1 MLKLIAYRLALAI
14 PQLAI
19 VSLLV
24 FSLTYLIPGS
34 AAAAILGDAAAT
46 PDEIARID
54 AQLGLDQPF
63 VVRLFGWY
71 GAALHGDLGTSL
83 LSSQPVADLIIQRL
97 PATLSLVVGGL
108 IVAMIVG
115 LGLGL
120 FAGVKAGRP
129 RDRAVTGVTAFM
141 QSIPEFW
148 LGQILV
154 VVFVIQLHVAPV
166 LAWTPPTQD
175 VGKWLAGLLLPALAL
190 GVGTAALIAR
200 QMRTGVAEALSSKYV
215 DTLTAAGVSRNR
227 IVWVYAFKN
236 SLVPALAAVGLA
248 VGVLFGTSLVMER
261 VFSFPGVGTLMLTS
275 VLGKDIPVVQ
285 GIALVIGVIVI
296 IVNMVLDISY
306 GLINPKARPS

>member
-1 MLKLIAYRLALAI
+1 MLKLIGYRLVLAV

-34 AAAAILGDAAAT
+34 AAAVILGDAAAS
-46 PDEIARID
+46 PEEIARIE

-63 VVRLFGWY
+63 LVRLFDWY
-71 GAALHGDLGTSL
+71 GAALHGDFGTSL
-83 LSSQPVADLIIQRL
+83 LSGQPVADMITQRI
-97 PATLSLVVGGL
+97 PATLSLVIGGL
-108 IVAMIVG
+108 VVAVIVG
-115 LGLGL
+115 MGLGI
-120 FAGVKAGRP
+120 FAGVRAGLP

-154 VVFVIQLHVAPV
+154 VVFVIQLRVAPV
-166 LAWTPPTQD
+166 LAWTPPSQD
-175 VGKWLAGLLLPALAL
+175 IGRWLSGLILPALAL
-190 GVGTAALIAR
+190 GIGTAALIAR
-200 QMRTGVAEALSSKYV
+200 QMRTAVAESLGSRYI

-227 IVWVYAFKN
+227 IVWTYAFKN

-261 VFSFPGVGTLMLTS
+261 VFSFPGLGTLMLSS
-275 VLGKDIPVVQ
+275 VLGKDFPVVQ

>member
-1 MLKLIAYRLALAI
+1 MWKLIAYRLVLAV

-34 AAAAILGDAAAT
+34 AAAVILGDAAAS
-46 PDEIARID
+46 PEEIARIE

-63 VVRLFGWY
+63 FVRLFAWF
-71 GAALHGDLGTSL
+71 GAALQGDLGTSL
-83 LSSQPVADLIIQRL
+83 LFGQPVSDMIAQRL

-108 IVAMIVG
+108 VVAVI
-115 LGLGL
+115 LGFSLGM

-141 QSIPEFW
+141 QSVPEFW

-154 VVFVIQLHVAPV
+154 VVFVIWLHMAPV
-166 LAWTPPTQD
+166 LAWTPPSQD
-175 VGKWLAGLLLPALAL
+175 VGKWLAGLLLPAIAL
-190 GVGTAALIAR
+190 GVGASALIAR
-200 QMRTGVAEALSSKYV
+200 QMRTAVADSLSARYI
-215 DTLTAAGVSRNR
+215 DTLTAAGVPRRR
-227 IVWVYAFKN
+227 IVWKYAFKN

-248 VGVLFGTSLVMER
+248 IGVLFGTSLVMER
-261 VFSFPGVGTLMLTS
+261 VFSFPGLGTLMLSS
-275 VLGKDIPVVQ
+275 VLSKDFPVVQ

-296 IVNMVLDISY
+296 LVNMVLDISY